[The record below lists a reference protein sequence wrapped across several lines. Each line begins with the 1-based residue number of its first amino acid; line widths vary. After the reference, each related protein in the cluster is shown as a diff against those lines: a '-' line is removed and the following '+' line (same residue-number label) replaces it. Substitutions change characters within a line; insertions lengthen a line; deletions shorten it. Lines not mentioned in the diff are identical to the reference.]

1 MNSMTINLLAQ
12 SKTVV
17 NAQSRVKSLGIGKRV
32 THYDYVFLTDCPYSN
47 GEQILDRAVDNL
59 EKHVNGDFSDIC
71 YVADVE
77 NQKWSLKF
85 RTEAPLPADE
95 FSINV

>member
-1 MNSMTINLLAQ
+1 MIVNLLAQ

-17 NAQSRVKSLGIGKRV
+17 NAQSRIKSLGVGKRV
-32 THYDYVFLTDCPYSN
+32 THYDYVFLTDCPYSD
-47 GEQILDRAVDNL
+47 GENVLDSVVDTL

-77 NQKWSLKF
+77 NQRWSLKF
-85 RTEAPLPADE
+85 RSEFPLPQDE
-95 FSINV
+95 YKVNV

>member
-1 MNSMTINLLAQ
+1 M
-12 SKTVV
+12 
-17 NAQSRVKSLGIGKRV
+17 GIGKRV

-47 GEQILDRAVDNL
+47 GEQILDRVVDAL
-59 EKHVNGDFSDIC
+59 EQHVNGTFSDIC

-85 RTEAPLPADE
+85 RAEAPLSSDE
-95 FSINV
+95 FKIDI